1 MMVSDD
7 GINTPASFD
16 TTPSKSVRPT
26 KKQQQQQ
33 HNPPPSLPLSSFAIG
48 PIDPHSR
55 CTPHEREGPHPKRF
69 VFPGPLTH
77 PKEGRKDIKKKRKKK
92 ETKLRVKRE
101 TSFALS
107 RAPGHARVRDG
118 LSERRNRRLR
128 SGVSRNGKHRLLS
141 RVCVFVTFCCCS
153 SKGARF
159 S

>member
-16 TTPSKSVRPT
+16 TPPSKSVRKT
-26 KKQQQQQ
+26 TTTTTQ
-33 HNPPPSLPLSSFAIG
+33 PSSLSPAFVFRDRTDRSPLLM
-48 PIDPHSR
+48 H
-55 CTPHEREGPHPKRF
+55 TPYEREGPHIQSASSSSR
-69 VFPGPLTH
+69 GPLT
-77 PKEGRKDIKKKRKKK
+77 KGRKDIKKKKKK
-92 ETKLRVKRE
+92 KRKRNLRVKRE
-101 TSFALS
+101 RHHSH
-107 RAPGHARVRDG
+107 APGHARVRDG

>member
-1 MMVSDD
+1 MMGSTHPPLS
-7 GINTPASFD
+7 ILHRAKAS
-16 TTPSKSVRPT
+16 V
-26 KKQQQQQ
+26 KQQQQQ

-55 CTPHEREGPHPKRF
+55 CTPHTRERVHTSKALRPL
-69 VFPGPLTH
+69 PGVHSRRGEKILKK
-77 PKEGRKDIKKKRKKK
+77 KEKKRKRN
-92 ETKLRVKRE
+92 LRVKRE
-101 TSFALS
+101 RHHSH
-107 RAPGHARVRDG
+107 APGHARVRDG